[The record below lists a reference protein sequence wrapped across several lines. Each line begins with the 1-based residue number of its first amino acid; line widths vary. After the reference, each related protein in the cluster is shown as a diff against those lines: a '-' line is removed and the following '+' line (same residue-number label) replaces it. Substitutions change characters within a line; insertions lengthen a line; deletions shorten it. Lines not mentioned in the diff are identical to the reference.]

1 MIIPALAA
9 AAGFLALLGYLAAWR
24 VMKGNGRK
32 PLTVRPDGL
41 GLSFEPVSCKT
52 SDGLTLRGWF
62 IPARQPSARTV
73 LLCHGY
79 GTNKGA
85 ILEAVA
91 GLTERGFNLL
101 AFDFRCCGE
110 SEGEL
115 LSVGHLE
122 ARDFDAAVARLKELR
137 PNDAYFAY
145 GLSMGAMVTFVGLT
159 RHREFKAA
167 ALESPF
173 FSHDVAVIRYMRHK
187 SGVPYFP
194 LVPLVLFWMSVR
206 LGENPNP
213 KSPCGVAS
221 SFMTPLLAICG
232 SEDRICPPEVAESL
246 LALVPGPKEHWIVQG
261 AGHGG
266 CGKTAGEAYVERLA
280 DHFLSC
286 QAKSEAVFR

>member
-1 MIIPALAA
+1 MILPVLG
-9 AAGFLALLGYLAAWR
+9 AAGFLTLLSYFAALR

-32 PLTVRPDGL
+32 PLTVRPEGL
-41 GLSFEPVSCKT
+41 GLSSEPVSCRT
-52 SDGLTLRGWF
+52 ADGLTLRGWF
-62 IPARQPSARTV
+62 IPAKEPSARTV

-91 GLTERGFNLL
+91 GLTARGFNLL

-110 SEGEL
+110 SEGDL

-122 ARDFDAAVARLKELR
+122 ARDFDAAVAFMKTLR

-173 FSHDVAVIRYMRHK
+173 FSHDVAVIRYMRHN

-213 KSPCGVAS
+213 KSPCGVAKD
-221 SFMTPLLAICG
+221 FNVPLLAICG

-246 LALVPGPKEHWIVQG
+246 LALVPGPKEHWVVQG
-261 AGHGG
+261 AGHGR
-266 CGKTAGEAYVERLA
+266 CGKTAGAEYAERLA
-280 DHFLSC
+280 KHFLS
-286 QAKSEAVFR
+286 A